1 MLVGARQIRRRL
13 AQVAVLAGVLSG
25 CAGAA
30 EDDTRASASAS
41 ASAGATAS
49 AEAAGDGGSA
59 VKSGGTI
66 GAAGS
71 ACELPVTFD
80 IAQYWEAEAID
91 SGTEKDESASDGD
104 GSADAEKDELA
115 QKIADAFLHQGTVT
129 AACEVDAKPAGN
141 IGFLRIWTGKPG
153 SGDPRGVLKA
163 FLADETGVSKAKYS
177 AFKAGGVAGAEVKYL
192 VTSELMEETK
202 EETAL
207 AVTTEKG
214 PVVIHLGGL
223 DSKEHRAM
231 LPAYE
236 LAKKTLRVS

>member
-1 MLVGARQIRRRL
+1 MLVGARQIRRRR
-13 AQVAVLAGVLSG
+13 AQVAVLAGVLWG

-129 AACEVDAKPAGN
+129 AACEWSLFAVVMILICLAVLPAAVPMSF
-141 IGFLRIWTGKPG
+141 IARACSF
-153 SGDPRGVLKA
+153 
-163 FLADETGVSKAKYS
+163 S
-177 AFKAGGVAGAEVKYL
+177 AF
-192 VTSELMEETK
+192 
-202 EETAL
+202 
-207 AVTTEKG
+207 AV
-214 PVVIHLGGL
+214 
-223 DSKEHRAM
+223 
-231 LPAYE
+231 
-236 LAKKTLRVS
+236 